1 MITYMIYEHSERDD
15 DHGPVR
21 VNKLKYFT
29 FQSYLVAGG
38 CRQWNQDEF
47 GMDIKCV
54 EYLASAEVYR
64 GGQWVTVEPLPA
76 AVMGVRGATVDNTVY
91 MTGSKIHLTLWSLL
105 QKKYYLHTSFLKV
118 AQTMRI
124 NTGQR
129 SGDTLLRAAPGHWSS
144 T

>member
-1 MITYMIYEHSERDD
+1 
-15 DHGPVR
+15 
-21 VNKLKYFT
+21 
-29 FQSYLVAGG
+29 
-38 CRQWNQDEF
+38 
-47 GMDIKCV
+47 MDIKCV

-129 SGDTLLRAAPGHWSS
+129 SGDTLLRATPGHLSS